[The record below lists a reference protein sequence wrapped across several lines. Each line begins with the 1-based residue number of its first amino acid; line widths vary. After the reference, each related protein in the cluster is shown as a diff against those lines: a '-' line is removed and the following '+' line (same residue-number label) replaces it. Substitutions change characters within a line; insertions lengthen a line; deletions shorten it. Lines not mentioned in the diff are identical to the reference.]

1 MRRLLATA
9 LLLALAGPTPAAASE
24 QRPTLADLE
33 DEVVCP
39 VCTPETLEQSN
50 SAVADRMRAFI
61 RQRIAAG
68 DTKSEIKEK
77 LVAQFGEQVLAAPPK
92 SGFNVL
98 AWALPL
104 AGGLLAAV
112 ALALLALRWS
122 RGRDPMAPPEASS
135 NGRPPLD
142 PELERR
148 VDEELARFDA

>member
-1 MRRLLATA
+1 MRRFLVVT
-9 LLLALAGPTPAAASE
+9 LLLALAAPAPATASE
-24 QRPTLADLE
+24 ERPTLADLE
-33 DEVVCP
+33 DEIVCP

-50 SAVADRMRAFI
+50 SPVAERMRAFI

-104 AGGLLAAV
+104 LGGLIAGVAV
-112 ALALLALRWS
+112 ALLTLRW
-122 RGRDPMAPPEASS
+122 RRTREPAAPLEASS

-142 PELERR
+142 PELEQR

>member
-1 MRRLLATA
+1 MRRLLAAA
-9 LLLALAGPTPAAASE
+9 LLLALAVPTAATASE
-24 QRPTLADLE
+24 ERPTLADLE

-104 AGGLLAAV
+104 AGGLLAGV

-122 RGRDPMAPPEASS
+122 RARDPMAPPEASS

>member
-1 MRRLLATA
+1 VRRLLVVA
-9 LLLALAGPTPAAASE
+9 LLLALAGPAHATASE
-24 QRPTLADLE
+24 ERPTLADLE

-50 SAVADRMRAFI
+50 SAVAERMRAFI

-104 AGGLLAAV
+104 LGGLIGGVVLAV
-112 ALALLALRWS
+112 LALRWS
-122 RGRDPMAPPEASS
+122 RRREPAAPLEASS

-142 PELERR
+142 PELEQR

>member
-1 MRRLLATA
+1 MRRVLVAGLLFALAVPTAATA
-9 LLLALAGPTPAAASE
+9 SE
-24 QRPTLADLE
+24 ERPTLADLE

-104 AGGLLAAV
+104 VGGLLAGV
-112 ALALLALRWS
+112 ALALLAIRW
-122 RGRDPMAPPEASS
+122 RRAREPALPLEASS

>member
-1 MRRLLATA
+1 MRRFLVVT
-9 LLLALAGPTPAAASE
+9 LLLALAVPVTATASQE
-24 QRPTLADLE
+24 RPTLADLE

-50 SAVADRMRAFI
+50 SAVAERMRAFI

-68 DTKSEIKEK
+68 DKKSEIKEK

-104 AGGLLAAV
+104 VGGLIGGV
-112 ALALLALRWS
+112 VLALLALRWS
-122 RGRDPMAPPEASS
+122 RTRERAAPLEASS

-142 PELERR
+142 PELEQR

>member
-1 MRRLLATA
+1 VRRSLVVT
-9 LLLALAGPTPAAASE
+9 LLLALAAPALATASE
-24 QRPTLADLE
+24 ERPTLADLE

-50 SAVADRMRAFI
+50 SAVAERMRAFI

-104 AGGLLAAV
+104 LGGLIAGVAV
-112 ALALLALRWS
+112 ALLALRWS
-122 RGRDPMAPPEASS
+122 RTREPAAPLEASS

-142 PELERR
+142 PELEQR

>member
-1 MRRLLATA
+1 MRRFLVVTLM
-9 LLLALAGPTPAAASE
+9 LALAAPAPATASE
-24 QRPTLADLE
+24 ERPTLADLE

-50 SAVADRMRAFI
+50 SAVAERMRAFI

-104 AGGLLAAV
+104 LGGLIAGVAV
-112 ALALLALRWS
+112 ALLALRWS
-122 RGRDPMAPPEASS
+122 RTREPAAPLEASS

-142 PELERR
+142 PELEQR

>member
-1 MRRLLATA
+1 VSRLLVLALLAALVWALPATA
-9 LLLALAGPTPAAASE
+9 SE
-24 QRPTLADLE
+24 ERPTLADLE

-50 SAVADRMRAFI
+50 SPVADRMRAFI

-104 AGGLLAAV
+104 GGGLIGGV
-112 ALALLALRWS
+112 ALALLALRW
-122 RGRDPMAPPEASS
+122 RRAREPVAPLEASS

>member
-1 MRRLLATA
+1 MRRLLVAT
-9 LLLALAGPTPAAASE
+9 LLLALAGPTSATASE
-24 QRPTLADLE
+24 ERPTLADLE

-77 LVAQFGEQVLAAPPK
+77 LVAQFGEQVLAAPSK

-104 AGGLLAAV
+104 TGGLLAGVAV
-112 ALALLALRWS
+112 GLLALRWS
-122 RGRDPMAPPEASS
+122 RAREPTAPHEASS
-135 NGRPPLD
+135 NGGPPLD
-142 PELERR
+142 PELEQR

>member
-1 MRRLLATA
+1 MRRILVAA
-9 LLLALAGPTPAAASE
+9 LVVTLVAAGAASASE
-24 QRPTLADLE
+24 ERPTLADLE
-33 DEVVCP
+33 DEIVCP

-68 DTKSEIKEK
+68 DAKSEIKEK

-104 AGGLLAAV
+104 TGGLLAGV
-112 ALALLALRWS
+112 GVGLLALRWS
-122 RGRDPMAPPEASS
+122 RAREPEAPLEASS
-135 NGRPPLD
+135 NGRAPLD
-142 PELERR
+142 PELEQR
-148 VDEELARFDA
+148 VDEELARFDV